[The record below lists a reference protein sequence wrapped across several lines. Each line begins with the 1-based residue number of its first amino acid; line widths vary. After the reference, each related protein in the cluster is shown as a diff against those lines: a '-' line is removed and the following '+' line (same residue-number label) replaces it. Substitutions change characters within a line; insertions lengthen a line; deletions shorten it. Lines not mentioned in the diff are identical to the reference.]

1 MQATDILSLSP
12 DVLRCAIL
20 DDAGRIVSYAESEK
34 GRQAKLPANFLVTIR
49 ALVIQGLSEALPKEL
64 GNIKY
69 TVVVSDKY
77 RLITMPLLGHTV
89 MLAVPVECDP
99 GPICE
104 NAVKKFGS
112 KLLKA

>member
-34 GRQAKLPANFLVTIR
+34 GRQAKLPANFLVTVK
-49 ALVIQGLSEALPKEL
+49 ALVIQGLSEALPKDL
-64 GNIKY
+64 GNMKY

-77 RLITMPLLGHTV
+77 RLLTMPLLGHTV
-89 MLAVPVECDP
+89 MFAVPIESNPD
-99 GPICE
+99 PICE
-104 NAVKKFGS
+104 AAIKKFGT
-112 KLLKA
+112 KTLKA